1 MNHIQTPINI
11 VILREKELHAEHLR
25 SLQSFMDGHPGPIK
39 TQVIGK
45 PIHME
50 KSGSI
55 PDTLA
60 WDDLFKVMAEF
71 KQAENLAEETF
82 VCLLTATPNEE
93 NWFAVND
100 PENPR
105 HFFIH
110 ADNFSW
116 ITSSPSHYV
125 TAHFVIKCLSNGL
138 LSIAGIEF
146 ESLRHFEAQG
156 CFNDFCE
163 RKKDL
168 CLKLRTADI
177 CGDCL
182 AIYQEAGF
190 PTALF
195 EQMAAIFESIR
206 RTAVNTSQF
215 LPEVPAFLAWPY
227 PVAITRHKVVQ
238 ATRPLFR
245 FLLLLDHFDSMV
257 RYFFL
262 AREISEGRQPVL
274 VDKPSL
280 GWWVDQLARC
290 LKGTNQFR
298 EVVIIAN
305 DDKVVNL
312 RNERRGHGYMATN
325 ENAYAEEAANLEK
338 SLTRIEDELRPFFER
353 YQLVIVREIQ
363 LVDEGFQI
371 SGDILAGSHSLHP
384 PFQITIPDNPRDRG
398 LSDQHRVYLTD
409 REYERFHSMYPY
421 IRHETCPECKHPRL
435 LITDGGTQY
444 IDAFM
449 GHRVNIKH

>member
-11 VILREKELHAEHLR
+11 VILREKALSAEHLK

-39 TQVIGK
+39 TQIIGK
-45 PIHME
+45 PIPLE

-60 WDDLFKVMAEF
+60 WDDLFKTMAEF
-71 KQAENLAEETF
+71 KNSENLTEETF
-82 VCLLTATPNEE
+82 VCVLTATPNEE

-100 PENPR
+100 PDNPR

-116 ITSSPSHYV
+116 ITSAPSHFV
-125 TAHFVIKCLSNGL
+125 TAHFVIKALSNGL

-146 ESLRHFEAQG
+146 EALRHFEAQG

-163 RKKDL
+163 VKKDL

-245 FLLLLDHFDSMV
+245 FLILLDHFDSMV

-280 GWWVDQLARC
+280 GWWVEQLA
-290 LKGTNQFR
+290 Q
-298 EVVIIAN
+298 
-305 DDKVVNL
+305 
-312 RNERRGHGYMATN
+312 
-325 ENAYAEEAANLEK
+325 
-338 SLTRIEDELRPFFER
+338 
-353 YQLVIVREIQ
+353 
-363 LVDEGFQI
+363 
-371 SGDILAGSHSLHP
+371 
-384 PFQITIPDNPRDRG
+384 
-398 LSDQHRVYLTD
+398 
-409 REYERFHSMYPY
+409 
-421 IRHETCPECKHPRL
+421 
-435 LITDGGTQY
+435 
-444 IDAFM
+444 
-449 GHRVNIKH
+449 